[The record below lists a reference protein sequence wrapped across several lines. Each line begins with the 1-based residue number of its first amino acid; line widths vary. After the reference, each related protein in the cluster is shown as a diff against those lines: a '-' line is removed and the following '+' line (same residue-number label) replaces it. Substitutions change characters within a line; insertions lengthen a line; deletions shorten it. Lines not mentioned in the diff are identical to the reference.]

1 MTETPSSARKLR
13 YALRHS
19 SVLIVSSAKQVH
31 AHGVVRGQKS
41 MNRSRTS
48 PRSQVFTIIALLIA
62 VAAVACGSGDSSVVS
77 DGTGGDDEKTPKV
90 IRIIESTQIFTEDD
104 VKAIGWK
111 PQRDLLIEYPGATL
125 AKWGFL
131 NTKEVGVLIY
141 ATAEEA
147 KTLGVEA
154 ANTQTFRRPEDDQA
168 PDEGI
173 DRISC
178 RQAAGQSAV
187 KALTDVPS
195 KSFSASYLDPEN
207 AGSDEVEGQRS
218 CPNRY
223 PTYNDYTV
231 IGNMVMMCEGD
242 GRNLIE
248 PSTNCKELEGWLT
261 K

>member
-1 MTETPSSARKLR
+1 MVRFRTLSGVK
-13 YALRHS
+13 
-19 SVLIVSSAKQVH
+19 VLV
-31 AHGVVRGQKS
+31 
-41 MNRSRTS
+41 TS
-48 PRSQVFTIIALLIA
+48 ALLIA
-62 VAAVACGSGDSSVVS
+62 VAAVAACGSDDSSVVS
-77 DGTGGDDEKTPKV
+77 GGGDDGSSPKV
-90 IRIIESTQIFTEDD
+90 IRMVESAQIFTEDD

-111 PQRDLLIEYPGATL
+111 PQRDLLLEYPGTTL

-141 ATAEEA
+141 VTPEDAR
-147 KTLGVEA
+147 TLGIEA
-154 ANTQTFRRPEDDQA
+154 AAAQTFRRAEDDQA

-178 RQAAGQSAV
+178 RQAQGQSAV
-187 KALTDVPS
+187 KAIAGVPA
-195 KSFSASYLDPEN
+195 KAFSASYLDPGAVE
-207 AGSDEVEGQRS
+207 SDEVQGQRY

-231 IGNMVMMCEGD
+231 IGNLVMMCEGD

-248 PSTNCKELEGWLT
+248 PSTNCKELEKWLT